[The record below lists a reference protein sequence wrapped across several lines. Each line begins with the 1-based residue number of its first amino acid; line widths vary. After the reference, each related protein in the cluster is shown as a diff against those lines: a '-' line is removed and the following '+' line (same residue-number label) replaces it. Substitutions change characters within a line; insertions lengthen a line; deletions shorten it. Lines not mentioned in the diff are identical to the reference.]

1 MSRVK
6 QIKEWTL
13 SELYDVPWARGS
25 WCGSFVSLDGTP
37 ATDFTEPDIARLVA
51 YGSTDDD
58 WDGESAGIVQLKDG
72 RFVSWESTWGPTGS
86 GFHGDAYGGDA
97 DIWFGAT
104 DEIVRRQISERGRE
118 LFAP

>member
-6 QIKEWTL
+6 STKQWDIDV
-13 SELYDVPWARGS
+13 LYDVPWTRGC
-25 WCGSFVSLDGTP
+25 WHGNFVSLDGTST
-37 ATDFTEPDIARLVA
+37 TDFVRADIARLIA
-51 YGSTDDD
+51 YGSTEDD

-86 GFHGDAYGGDA
+86 GFHRDAYGGDA

-104 DEIVRRQISERGRE
+104 DEVVRRQISERGRE
-118 LFAP
+118 LFTP